1 MLPDEYPADSHQ
13 CRPCQRELVEAVV
26 GVCAVVSESDDQA
39 HRKSES
45 VRRVCREEPV
55 EPSAAFQH
63 VQPSE
68 EHPRAVAWPES
79 ID

>member
-1 MLPDEYPADSHQ
+1 MLSDEYPAGRHECSP
-13 CRPCQRELVEAVV
+13 RQRELVEPIVRVCPVV
-26 GVCAVVSESDDQA
+26 PESDDQA
-39 HRKSES
+39 HSQGES
-45 VRRVCREEPV
+45 VRSVCREEAE
-55 EPSAAFQH
+55 EPSSAFQH